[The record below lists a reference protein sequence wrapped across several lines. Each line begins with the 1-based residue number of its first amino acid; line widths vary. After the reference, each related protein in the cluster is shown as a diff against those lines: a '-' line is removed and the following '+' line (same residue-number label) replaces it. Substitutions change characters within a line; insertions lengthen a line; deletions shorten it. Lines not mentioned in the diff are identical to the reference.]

1 MEKIDILVVTY
12 NQEKFIIECVNSILN
27 QTYSNISIKIFD
39 DCSTDSTK
47 ELLEEIVD
55 PRIHLF
61 FNKSNLGVNENHNKA
76 LSSVTSKYFVLVG
89 GDDIFYKDKVEAQY
103 NFMVK
108 NNNYAICGHFL
119 DIINH
124 KSEILRKWK
133 THLHLR
139 DSKGIDKWLNNGMIC
154 GAMSLMYNTDYLNT
168 KYDSRLKYASD
179 WKLIIDILK
188 DDKKFKVLN
197 NTLGAYRKHDH
208 NLTTISYDKC
218 VNDQLLA
225 LTILKDDGV
234 INSRLY
240 SKCFSYYHNY
250 AIYIDFMFCKSGVEI
265 SFKTALYNLLKFG
278 IAYRFINLRFY
289 VAIVKLIFHKKS

>member
-12 NQEKFIIECVNSILN
+12 NQEKFIVQCINSIQN
-27 QTYSNISIKIFD
+27 QTYQNISIKIFD

-47 ELLEEIVD
+47 DLLNEIDD
-55 PRIHLF
+55 PRIQLF
-61 FNKSNLGVNENHNKA
+61 FSKSNLGVTKNHNKA

-89 GDDIFYKDKVEAQY
+89 GDDIFYKDKVETQY
-103 NFMVK
+103 NFMR
-108 NNNYAICGHFL
+108 NNKSYAICGHFL

-139 DSKGIDKWLNNGMIC
+139 DGKGIDKWLNNGMIC

-179 WKLIIDILK
+179 WKLIIDILT

-197 NTLGAYRKHDH
+197 NTLGAYRKHDN
-208 NLTTISYDKC
+208 NLTKVRYYEC
-218 VNDQLLA
+218 VSDQLLS
-225 LTILKDDGV
+225 LKILKDKGV
-234 INSRLY
+234 INARQY

-250 AIYIDFMFCKSGVEI
+250 GIYVDFMLLKSGAEI
-265 SFKTALYNLLKFG
+265 SFKTALYNLVKFG
-278 IAYRFINLRFY
+278 LAYRFINLRFFS
-289 VAIVKLIFHKKS
+289 AIVKLLFFRKS